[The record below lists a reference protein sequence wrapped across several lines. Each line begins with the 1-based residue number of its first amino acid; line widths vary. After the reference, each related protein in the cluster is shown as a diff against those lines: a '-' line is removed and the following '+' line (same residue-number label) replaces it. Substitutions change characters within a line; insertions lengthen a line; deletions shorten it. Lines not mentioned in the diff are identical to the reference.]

1 MKSIILFIDNMHK
14 FICKVFVNIA
24 TVTLIIMTISVV
36 VQVVLRYFLK
46 SPLSWVEE
54 FAVYLMVWMSYL
66 CLPYLVYADKN
77 VVMELIY
84 GKFKHTKIKY
94 IFDIVYICFIVFIA
108 VVYFPFS
115 ITSFQQGMS
124 INANLL
130 PISLAVV
137 RVVMPI
143 SLFFTI
149 TVSLQ
154 KLIVTLC
161 YLFNVEYANLFL
173 KDPFESS
180 EEDSN
185 NTNIN

>member
-1 MKSIILFIDNMHK
+1 MN
-14 FICKVFVNIA
+14 
-24 TVTLIIMTISVV
+24 
-36 VQVVLRYFLK
+36 
-46 SPLSWVEE
+46 
-54 FAVYLMVWMSYL
+54 
-66 CLPYLVYADKN
+66 
-77 VVMELIY
+77 
-84 GKFKHTKIKY
+84 
-94 IFDIVYICFIVFIA
+94 
-108 VVYFPFS
+108 
-115 ITSFQQGMS
+115 

-173 KDPFESS
+173 QDPFKSS
-180 EEDSN
+180 EEDN
-185 NTNIN
+185 NSNIN